1 MPHITEELWHEL
13 GETTSIHTE
22 KWPVYEESALVV
34 DEVEVVL
41 QVNGKVRDKLTVS
54 VNITKEE
61 LETLAKESSR
71 VQEFIEGKYIV
82 KVIYVPGK
90 LVNIVV
96 K

>member
-1 MPHITEELWHEL
+1 MKNLL
-13 GETTSIHTE
+13 F
-22 KWPVYEESALVV
+22 V

-71 VQEFIEGKYIV
+71 FQEFIEGKNIV